1 MSNFR
6 MRARTHAP
14 TSLHRRG
21 RRRRV
26 VERGVGSSLRG
37 VVLGLAVLGSTIV
50 VPDATAAD
58 LTAVRLEHTA
68 PPQAVA
74 GDPVDLKV
82 DVARPCASRTACPS
96 LQVTARYGAPLADG
110 SSRTVTAEVLPGDG
124 DATVALTIPGDG
136 VRFPGLAYQLTAST
150 PEIGVTDATDVHS
163 YEVPVSLVYRV
174 GFRYL
179 DGLPATG
186 ATVVARSASTP
197 MWIGRTDARGD
208 AVVALAGSDLGAGR
222 QDTDYTQLFITA
234 FDAVP
239 EAPTEATEI
248 AGNGVEIATFANLG
262 NTLLDAVD
270 TQVQDRVFTLQPQ
283 TREFSAPAASSSA
296 ATNPYRCQTFPNG
309 EGSVCTEF
317 VERIYN
323 VNVPLADNVGGGA
336 EMNSN
341 YSYSD
346 STFTSTGVLVKVGA
360 AWTEAEGETTSE
372 KRTSRSAGS
381 GNIGP
386 NGNVTALAQ
395 FNYLRERENWC
406 YRASC
411 TTTQR
416 VRPEE
421 WNGGFVGT
429 GSAGYHDLAAQFQ
442 PSDGADC
449 VMNVFFEFESETSKG
464 HHLRFGI
471 AVEGASRGLN
481 ARTRYAN
488 DRGSSVRARHHWKTT
503 GAARSY
509 HALFVKYGI
518 GTYGNEDDDKCP
530 HTHPEETWTDSSN
543 IDKTAYGPPSRHR
556 VNEVHHGLFRSVN
569 NVGADR
575 IHIFY
580 IHPHSGRWIDLST
593 CRLSSPCI
601 SGLGGVGTNPPPS
614 PDRVKR
620 CKVITWDFE
629 PNPVHSHCDAYTDD
643 KAAAG
648 YFVSLSDPSGPPG
661 FKCSGAEGPNPAYTD
676 GHGVDCH
683 SMHDE
688 LSNGPGA
695 E

>member
-6 MRARTHAP
+6 WRARAHAP
-14 TSLHRRG
+14 TSQHGRG
-21 RRRRV
+21 RHRV
-26 VERGVGSSLRG
+26 IRDGVGSSLRG
-37 VVLGLAVLGSTIV
+37 VVLGLAVLGSTVV

-68 PPQAVA
+68 PTQTVA

-96 LQVTARYGAPLADG
+96 LQVTARYGERLADG
-110 SSRTVTAEVLPGDG
+110 SSRTVTAEVLPGDD
-124 DATVALTIPGDG
+124 DATVLLTIPGDG
-136 VRFPGLAYQLTAST
+136 VRYPGLAYQLTAST
-150 PEIGVTDATDVHS
+150 PEIGVADAADVHS

-174 GFRYL
+174 GFRYP
-179 DGLPATG
+179 DGLPATN
-186 ATVVARSASTP
+186 ATVVARSANSP
-197 MWIGRTDARGD
+197 LWIGRTDARGD

-234 FDAVP
+234 FDGVP
-239 EAPTEATEI
+239 EAPTDATEI
-248 AGNGVEIATFANLG
+248 DGNGVEIATFANLG
-262 NTLLDAVD
+262 NTLIDAVD

-283 TREFSAPAASSSA
+283 TREFSAPAASSLA
-296 ATNPYRCQTFPNG
+296 ANNAYRCQPFPNG

-323 VNVPLADNVGGGA
+323 VNVPLASNVGGGA
-336 EMNSN
+336 EMNST

-381 GNIGP
+381 GNVGP
-386 NGNVTALAQ
+386 NANVTAVAQ
-395 FNYLRERENWC
+395 FNFIRERETWC
-406 YRASC
+406 HRTSC
-411 TTTQR
+411 STTQR

-421 WNGGFVGT
+421 WNGGFAGT

-449 VMNVFFEFESETSKG
+449 VVKVFAEYQSETSKG
-464 HHLRFGI
+464 HRLRFSI
-471 AVEGASRGLN
+471 AVEGANRGLK

-488 DRGSSVRARHHWKTT
+488 DRGSSVRAVHQWRTT
-503 GAARSY
+503 GAARAY
-509 HALFVKYGI
+509 HHLFVKYGI
-518 GTYGNEDDDKCP
+518 GTYRNEDDDKCP

-543 IDKTAYGPPSRHR
+543 IDKTAYGPPSRHT
-556 VNEVHHGLFRSVN
+556 VNDVHHGLFRSVN

-575 IHIFY
+575 IHIFFV
-580 IHPHSGRWIDLST
+580 HGHGGRWIDLST
-593 CRLSSPCI
+593 CAVSSPCL
-601 SGLGGVGTNPPPS
+601 SGLGPGNYESPDNVRRCEVMTWHFSPPPA
-614 PDRVKR
+614 
-620 CKVITWDFE
+620 
-629 PNPVHSHCDAYTDD
+629 HSHCDAYTDD
-643 KAAAG
+643 RAAEG
-648 YFVSLSDPSGPPG
+648 YFVSLAEPNTPNT
-661 FKCSGAEGPNPAYTD
+661 FKCSGSEGPNTAYPD
-676 GHGVDCH
+676 NHGVDCH
-683 SMHDE
+683 IMHDE